1 MNILPLNKSGQPL
14 TAKVG
19 VSHARTPEEAVREAS
34 MGFATHV
41 SDTPHED
48 ALKLAK
54 IIANKHPA
62 AMRGAKTLCNAMA
75 ELSDADLLMLES
87 TEQLKVI
94 RTPNQMEAVMAE
106 MQKRKPVFAE

>member
-1 MNILPLNKSGQPL
+1 
-14 TAKVG
+14 
-19 VSHARTPEEAVREAS
+19 
-34 MGFATHV
+34 
-41 SDTPHED
+41 
-48 ALKLAK
+48 
-54 IIANKHPA
+54 
-62 AMRGAKTLCNAMA
+62 MA

>member
-1 MNILPLNKSGQPL
+1 
-14 TAKVG
+14 
-19 VSHARTPEEAVREAS
+19 
-34 MGFATHV
+34 
-41 SDTPHED
+41 
-48 ALKLAK
+48 
-54 IIANKHPA
+54 
-62 AMRGAKTLCNAMA
+62 MRGAKTLCNAMA